1 MANMFATRMAELR
14 TQRGVS
20 QKDAAEALGISQAL
34 LSHYEKGIRECG
46 LDFLLRAASYY
57 DVSCDYLL
65 GKIDTRRQFQEEFE
79 DGDIEFD
86 SEFRTNTLFRA
97 ATMLHDRFTSLD
109 ITKSTQSKNYF
120 SLCIYEL
127 IIIAAKAGY
136 VPKSWIGLPMESASS
151 LCKAKAEMIEN
162 CLISEQAPKHSKNIT
177 EPLCIKTVISSSE
190 KIIIKEA
197 ESIINNMKT

>member
-1 MANMFATRMAELR
+1 MANMFASRMIELR

-65 GKIDTRRQFQEEFE
+65 GRIDTRRQFQEEFE

-86 SEFRTNTLFRA
+86 SEFRTSTLVRA

-109 ITKSTQSKNYF
+109 ATKGTQAKNYF
-120 SLCIYEL
+120 SLCIYQL
-127 IIIAAKAGY
+127 IISAVKAGY
-136 VPKSWIGLPMESASS
+136 VPKSWIGLPIESAASM
-151 LCKAKAEMIEN
+151 CKAKTEMIEN

-177 EPLCIKTVISSSE
+177 EPLCIKTAISSSE

-197 ESIINNMKT
+197 ESIVNNLKP